1 MSHSLPVT
9 EPQLRAVLLAQSIE
23 QAGAVSPPEL
33 DEALRQAVAGARQRG
48 VERLQVGD
56 VVQARAQALVDRAG
70 GRDPAIAALAQ
81 PSVRLRWL
89 GRLLPVAA
97 LLAGLAIDR
106 IANAHRVDLLSPPL
120 LLVLGWNLVL
130 YALLAWR
137 GLRRRAAAPQPPASA
152 VAVPPTELPMAL
164 RGWARSLLAGGQA
177 APGVRP
183 RRLAARVAAD
193 FQRRWFTATAA
204 LFGQRLARVLHL
216 CAAAWGAGIALSL
229 LLRGLVV
236 RYQFGWESTFLDV
249 PQVHAITSVLFW
261 PLTALFGLQPFSPQ
275 EIAATQNFAGTGAEG
290 SRWVWMYVGLLL
302 LVVVLPRLALAAWA
316 RWREGRLVRALQLDP
331 GEGSFDALRAALPID
346 WRIGLVGA
354 SAAEAQAARALA
366 ARHAQGGGADT
377 LRFAEPPPLPAGA
390 GGTDGTDG
398 TGGAPKGAESAG
410 APVDAVVLLADAPV
424 PPAWHGAPHTLLPW
438 AQWGESWVLE
448 PALFDRLAPL
458 LPPDRRA
465 ALERVRQAWQAHN
478 TDRFDRA
485 LQAVARHVA
494 ACGALGSGDEAAARY
509 AAHLQTLDAALRELH
524 GLPPAAA
531 TSADTQPGAVAAPAA
546 DRRDRVALAVGTSAG
561 AAAGAAAGAK
571 AGALIDIG
579 TGGLT
584 LGAGT
589 ALGALLAGTTAWA
602 LGALRK
608 KQTAGEVLRQ
618 AVETACTH
626 YLVIAHHSRVPQDDA
641 PDLAARWRAEITGT
655 VAAHWEALAR
665 ALRPGEPPGPAA
677 TAPSA
682 APDPAQPPGQAQA
695 RAQAVEPLLRTVLH
709 GVLRRSFAV

>member
-1 MSHSLPVT
+1 MSTVPHSLPVT

-23 QAGAVSPPEL
+23 QAGAVSPPEV
-33 DEALRQAVAGARQRG
+33 DEALRQAVAAARQRG
-48 VERLQVGD
+48 VDRLQVAD

-70 GRDPAIAALAQ
+70 SRDPDIAVLAH

-120 LLVLGWNLVL
+120 LLVLAWNLAL
-130 YALLAWR
+130 YVLLAWR
-137 GLRRRAAAPQPPASA
+137 AVRRPAGALELPLALRRWARPGVAAPSSAS
-152 VAVPPTELPMAL
+152 P
-164 RGWARSLLAGGQA
+164 RSG
-177 APGVRP
+177 
-183 RRLAARVAAD
+183 LAARVAAD
-193 FQRRWFTATAA
+193 FHRRWFNATAA

-249 PQVHAITSVLFW
+249 PQVHAITTVLFW
-261 PLTALFGLQPFSPQ
+261 PLTALFGLAPFSPQ
-275 EIAATQNFAGTGAEG
+275 EIAATQDFAGTGAEG

-302 LVVVLPRLALAAWA
+302 LVVVLPRLALAGWA
-316 RWREGRLVRALQLDP
+316 RWREGRLVRALRLDP
-331 GEGSFDALRAALPID
+331 GEGGFDALRAALPVD

-366 ARHAQGGGADT
+366 ARHAEGGAPDT
-377 LRFAEPPPLPAGA
+377 LRFAEPPLASAGA
-390 GGTDGTDG
+390 GGAGG
-398 TGGAPKGAESAG
+398 PPGGAGSAA
-410 APVDAVVLLADAPV
+410 APVDAVIVLADAPV
-424 PPAWHGAPHTLLPW
+424 PPAWQGAPHTLLPW
-438 AQWGESWVLE
+438 AEWGESWVLE

-458 LPPDRRA
+458 LPPERRA
-465 ALERVRQAWQAHN
+465 ALERVRQTWQAHN
-478 TDRFDRA
+478 AERFDRA

-509 AAHLQTLDAALRELH
+509 ARQLQALDATLRELH

-531 TSADTQPGAVAAPAA
+531 AQPGAAAAPATG
-546 DRRDRVALAVGTSAG
+546 RRDHVALAVGTSAG

-584 LGAGT
+584 MGAGT

-608 KQTAGEVLRQ
+608 KHTADEALRQ

-626 YLVIAHHSRVPQDDA
+626 YLVIAHQARVPQDDA

-665 ALRPGEPPGPAA
+665 VLQAGERSSPASTTPPDV
-677 TAPSA
+677 
-682 APDPAQPPGQAQA
+682 PDQTPPPGQAQA
-695 RAQAVEPLLRTVLH
+695 RAQAVEPLLRTVLQ

>member
-1 MSHSLPVT
+1 MSIVPHSLPVT

-23 QAGAVSPPEL
+23 QAGAVSPPEV
-33 DEALRQAVAGARQRG
+33 DEALRQAVAAARQRG
-48 VERLQVGD
+48 VDRLQVAD
-56 VVQARAQALVDRAG
+56 VVQARAQALVERAG
-70 GRDPAIAALAQ
+70 SRDPAIAALAH

-120 LLVLGWNLVL
+120 LLVLAWNLAL
-130 YALLAWR
+130 YAVLAWR
-137 GLRRRAAAPQPPASA
+137 ALRRRAGAPPPARSA
-152 VAVPPTELPMAL
+152 QSTPSPELPMAL
-164 RGWARSLLAGGQA
+164 RGWARSVRASGQA
-177 APGVRP
+177 APGTRP
-183 RRLAARVAAD
+183 TRLAARVAAD

-249 PQVHAITSVLFW
+249 PQVHAVTTVLFW
-261 PLTALFGLQPFSPQ
+261 PLTALFGLAPFSPQ
-275 EIAATQNFAGTGAEG
+275 EIAATRDFAGTGAEG

-302 LVVVLPRLALAAWA
+302 LMVVLPRLALAGWA
-316 RWREGRLVRALQLDP
+316 RWRERALVRDLRLDTT
-331 GEGSFDALRAALPID
+331 EGSFDTLRVALPVD
-346 WRIGLVGA
+346 WLIGLLGA
-354 SAAEAQAARALA
+354 SPAEAEAARALA
-366 ARHAQGGGADT
+366 ARHAQGGAPDT
-377 LRFAEPPPLPAGA
+377 LRFAEPPPAGRGSAAAPAEA
-390 GGTDGTDG
+390 
-398 TGGAPKGAESAG
+398 
-410 APVDAVVLLADAPV
+410 VDAVIVLGDAPV
-424 PPAWHGAPHTLLPW
+424 PPAWQGVPRVPLPW

-448 PALFDRLAPL
+448 PVLFERLAPM
-458 LPPDRRA
+458 LPPGRRA
-465 ALERVRQAWQAHN
+465 ALERVRQAWQTHN
-478 TDRFDRA
+478 TDRFDHA
-485 LQAVARHVA
+485 LRTVARHVA
-494 ACGALGSGDEAAARY
+494 ACAASSSDLGAGEEAATRY
-509 AAHLQTLDAALRELH
+509 GQQLMALDATLRELH
-524 GLPPAAA
+524 GLPPAA
-531 TSADTQPGAVAAPAA
+531 TPGQPSPDVAAPLA

-579 TGGLT
+579 SGGIT
-584 LGAGT
+584 MGAGT

-608 KQTAGEVLRQ
+608 KHTADEALRQ
-618 AVETACTH
+618 AVEAACTH
-626 YLVIAHHSRVPQDDA
+626 YLVIAHQARVPQDDA

-665 ALRPGEPPGPAA
+665 ALQAGEPPGPPPAS
-677 TAPSA
+677 PSA
-682 APDPAQPPGQAQA
+682 AHE

>member
-1 MSHSLPVT
+1 MSIVPHSLPVT

-23 QAGAVSPPEL
+23 QAGAVSPPEV
-33 DEALRQAVAGARQRG
+33 DEALRQAVAAARQRG
-48 VERLQVGD
+48 VDRLQVAD

-70 GRDPAIAALAQ
+70 SRDPAIAVLAH
-81 PSVRLRWL
+81 PSARLRWL

-120 LLVLGWNLVL
+120 LLVLAWNLAL

-137 GLRRRAAAPQPPASA
+137 AVRRPAGALELPLALRRWARPGVAAPSSAS
-152 VAVPPTELPMAL
+152 P
-164 RGWARSLLAGGQA
+164 RSG
-177 APGVRP
+177 
-183 RRLAARVAAD
+183 LAARVAAD
-193 FQRRWFTATAA
+193 FHRRWFNATAA

-249 PQVHAITSVLFW
+249 PQVHAITTVLFW
-261 PLTALFGLQPFSPQ
+261 PLTALFGLAPFSPQ
-275 EIAATQNFAGTGAEG
+275 EIAATQDFAGTGAEG

-302 LVVVLPRLALAAWA
+302 LVVVLPRLALAGWA
-316 RWREGRLVRALQLDP
+316 RWREGRLVRALRLDP
-331 GEGSFDALRAALPID
+331 GEGGFDALRAALPVD

-366 ARHAQGGGADT
+366 ARHAEGGAPDT
-377 LRFAEPPPLPAGA
+377 LRFAEPPPAGRGSAAAPAEA
-390 GGTDGTDG
+390 
-398 TGGAPKGAESAG
+398 
-410 APVDAVVLLADAPV
+410 VDAVIVLGDAPV
-424 PPAWHGAPHTLLPW
+424 PPAWQGVPRVPLPW

-448 PALFDRLAPL
+448 PVLFERLAPM
-458 LPPDRRA
+458 LPPGRRA
-465 ALERVRQAWQAHN
+465 VLERVRQAWQTHN
-478 TDRFDRA
+478 TDRFDHA
-485 LQAVARHVA
+485 LRTVARHVA
-494 ACGALGSGDEAAARY
+494 ACAASSSDLGAGEEAATRY
-509 AAHLQTLDAALRELH
+509 GQQLMALDATLRELH
-524 GLPPAAA
+524 GLPPAA
-531 TSADTQPGAVAAPAA
+531 TPGQPSPDVAAPLA

-579 TGGLT
+579 SGGIT
-584 LGAGT
+584 MGAGT

-608 KQTAGEVLRQ
+608 KHTADEALRQ

-626 YLVIAHHSRVPQDDA
+626 YLVIAHQARVPQDDA

-665 ALRPGEPPGPAA
+665 VLQAGERSSPASTTPPDV
-677 TAPSA
+677 
-682 APDPAQPPGQAQA
+682 PDQTPPPGQAQA
-695 RAQAVEPLLRTVLH
+695 RAQAVEPLLRTVLQ